1 MISNKL
7 SRFTDENMNMQL
19 LTQMQDAIKNTITDK
34 KIGVAFSGG
43 VDSTLLAK
51 LVKDLEYDVHLLT
64 IGFHDSHDINFAKEV
79 NEILNFPHSI
89 SEIDPE
95 KFKEVSDKIHQLIKT
110 DNLSWNENS
119 IAFYYVAELAQ
130 KNGLN
135 TVVTANGIDEL
146 FCGYNSYRE
155 AIETGED
162 EVVKMMNDKLKNEEE
177 MMVAVN
183 AVTAEFGVRMI
194 QPFLS
199 PSFVDYAKKIPISE
213 KIHGPDDMKRKHAI
227 RELAMDYGVP
237 EVAAQKQK
245 KALQYGSQIHKSLL
259 KSRKTSAFTWLL
271 TLSIIVSDAPRWFC
285 ATKIDFIS
293 LSERADETTLSFPSA
308 SIKLIPFLCAAN
320 ATLCTSLY
328 ALNRG
333 MPFLIS
339 ASNTNSEKICPFV
352 M

>member
-1 MISNKL
+1 MNK
-7 SRFTDENMNMQL
+7 QL
-19 LTQMQDAIKNTITDK
+19 LTEMQDAIKNTVTDK

-51 LVKDLEYDVHLLT
+51 LVKDMGYDIHLLT
-64 IGFHDSHDINFAKEV
+64 IGFQDSHDINFAKEV
-79 NEILNFPHSI
+79 NQILSFQHSV

-95 KFKEVSDKIHQLIKT
+95 KFKEVSQKINQTIKT

-130 KNGLN
+130 KNDLK

-162 EVVKMMNDKLKNEEE
+162 EVTRMMVEKLKNEGE
-177 MMVAVN
+177 MMVAIN
-183 AVTAEFGVRMI
+183 QVTAEFDVRMI
-194 QPFLS
+194 QPFLL
-199 PSFVDYAKKIPISE
+199 PNFIEYAKKIPVSE
-213 KIHGPDDMKRKHAI
+213 KIHGPDDMQRKHPI

-259 KSRKTSAFTWLL
+259 KSRKTS
-271 TLSIIVSDAPRWFC
+271 
-285 ATKIDFIS
+285 
-293 LSERADETTLSFPSA
+293 
-308 SIKLIPFLCAAN
+308 
-320 ATLCTSLY
+320 
-328 ALNRG
+328 
-333 MPFLIS
+333 
-339 ASNTNSEKICPFV
+339 
-352 M
+352 

>member
-1 MISNKL
+1 MNK
-7 SRFTDENMNMQL
+7 QL
-19 LTQMQDAIKNTITDK
+19 LDEMENAVKETVTDK

-51 LVKDLEYDVHLLT
+51 LVKDMGHDIHLLT
-64 IGFHDSHDINFAKEV
+64 IGFQDSHDINFAKEV
-79 NEILNFPHSI
+79 NQILNFPHSI

-95 KFKEVSDKIHQLIKT
+95 KFKEVSDNIHQIIKS

-130 KNGLN
+130 KNGLK

-155 AIETGED
+155 AIEKGED
-162 EVVKMMNDKLKNEEE
+162 EVVKMMNDKLKNEGE

-183 AVTAEFGVRMI
+183 AVTAEFGVTMI
-194 QPFLS
+194 QPFLL
-199 PSFVDYAKKIPISE
+199 PNFIEYAKKIPVSE
-213 KIHGPDDMKRKHAI
+213 KIHGPDDMQRKHPI

-259 KSRKTSAFTWLL
+259 KSRKTS
-271 TLSIIVSDAPRWFC
+271 
-285 ATKIDFIS
+285 
-293 LSERADETTLSFPSA
+293 
-308 SIKLIPFLCAAN
+308 
-320 ATLCTSLY
+320 
-328 ALNRG
+328 
-333 MPFLIS
+333 
-339 ASNTNSEKICPFV
+339 
-352 M
+352 

>member
-1 MISNKL
+1 MNK
-7 SRFTDENMNMQL
+7 QL
-19 LTQMQDAIKNTITDK
+19 LDEMQNAVKEIVSDK

-51 LVKDLEYDVHLLT
+51 LVKDMGYNIHLLT

-79 NEILNFPHSI
+79 NQILNFPHSI

-95 KFKEVSDKIHQLIKT
+95 KFKEVSQKINQTIKS

-130 KNGLN
+130 KNRIE

-155 AIETGED
+155 AIEKGED
-162 EVVKMMNDKLKNEEE
+162 EVTRMMDEKLKNEGD
-177 MMVAVN
+177 MMIAIYI
-183 AVTAEFGVRMI
+183 VTVEFGVKMV

-199 PSFVDYAKKIPISE
+199 TSFVDYSKKILVSE
-213 KIHGPDDMKRKHAI
+213 KIHGPDDMQRKHPI

-237 EVAAQKQK
+237 EIAARKQK

-259 KSRKTSAFTWLL
+259 KSRKTS
-271 TLSIIVSDAPRWFC
+271 
-285 ATKIDFIS
+285 
-293 LSERADETTLSFPSA
+293 
-308 SIKLIPFLCAAN
+308 
-320 ATLCTSLY
+320 
-328 ALNRG
+328 
-333 MPFLIS
+333 
-339 ASNTNSEKICPFV
+339 
-352 M
+352 